1 MNSDK
6 SQKWLARVEYDLQ
19 TAEAMLSS
27 GRYIYAVFMCQQS
40 IEKSFKA
47 LISHNSN
54 EVLPVHNL
62 RRLAESTGLINLLD
76 EKQLIKLD
84 FLSQYYISARY
95 KEDITELSKG
105 VTKEFSEDMINFT
118 KEIVKWIIQKM
129 K

>member
-40 IEKSFKA
+40 IEKTFKA
-47 LISHNSN
+47 LISHNGN
-54 EVLPVHNL
+54 EVLPLHNL
-62 RRLAESTGLINLLD
+62 RRLAESSGSINQLD

-84 FLSQYYISARY
+84 FLSQYYINARY
-95 KEDITELSKG
+95 KEDIAELSKG

-118 KEIVKWIIQKM
+118 KEIVKWIMQKM